1 MKPFGLAAIRPAC
14 RAVGLLVLTV
24 LAGCTAHGAQT
35 LAASQSPAGNGGPT
49 LVGVTSA
56 ALQSEFGTPDL
67 LRRDGPA
74 QVWLYRTVACT
85 VALILYPDQHTG
97 IERVAV
103 ANVLPPAAPGT
114 GVTCLAGLSEQP
126 RQPAG
131 RVAASQ

>member
-1 MKPFGLAAIRPAC
+1 MIRPGG
-14 RAVGLLVLTV
+14 RAVWLLAMAV
-24 LAGCTAHGAQT
+24 LAGCTARGART
-35 LAASQSPAGNGGPT
+35 LAAAQPPAGMGAPT

-56 ALQSEFGTPDL
+56 ALQSEFGTPEL

-74 QVWLYRTVACT
+74 EVWLYRTFDCT

-103 ANVLPPAAPGT
+103 ANVLPRAAPGT
-114 GVTCLAGLSEQP
+114 AATCLAGLSEQP

-131 RVAASQ
+131 RVAAGR